1 MISRGIASNL
11 NHRISNLSS
20 KVKSLTDRVNTE
32 VATDLSTND
41 VQSMIDSIV
50 PGIQSLIQQNA
61 SAMTQDVENLGTMV
75 MAEVS
80 KLNSIIGDPCFYE
93 LCDAGNLVGTYL
105 TGSYVSGSPLGAAQ
119 FIGNQ
124 GDVIFYGAKLQNNIH
139 LLMVK
144 VTIQVNGNTQ
154 YQSHTVTGRRMYD
167 TSQEGSQYNY
177 SNPGSN
183 INTLYNLGTPLNSNQ
198 LDIHPTLGFIFN
210 GTAHNDIPSI
220 LNPTSLQST
229 IEDIV
234 ETALGGLDLSSVN
247 GFGDSVASQVAA
259 AIVAEIGNSNI
270 DVSQIVAD
278 AIATSLSTAQ
288 LSAQD
293 EADLGILI
301 GQGIATALIGAQ
313 LSPADEAVLEQLIVQ
328 GITNALPTELS
339 AQDEA
344 ALGQLITD
352 AIASQLITA
361 TLSQQDQNA
370 LQEMISNT
378 LASLMGEFNLSA
390 EDEATIQQLLE
401 ASISAQITGLINN
414 LDLTSE
420 PDFLNAILTAL
431 ILPFNSSGQ
440 MNNHIIPTT
449 NASFDLGNAE
459 KKIRHLF
466 LSDNSMWVGDSHKI
480 SVESGTMKMKKHN
493 RKSIPQAVYNLASGL
508 GEVLDVQFV
517 NNIIRSGISFSD
529 LTEMTVQDWV
539 DVVNGIKDQ
548 YVSTVQE
555 QNDWPYKNDNGTV
568 RDANFNDIFGH
579 YSYSANSEELLI
591 EQNARKDPVRVIDTN
606 LTIDYSLDPFDVAV
620 VSGSPEI
627 TVPVSEI
634 TVDYVPS
641 GTKLHFQKQDSSPCD
656 IYINA
661 SSIQITTS
669 CSVTLYQNSDGTEFL
684 LHQSVTS
691 NVYGGALPAQDLT
704 PPEVSSTSF
713 NSASQVSFS
722 FNEPMDTT
730 KGSISQS

>member
-11 NHRISNLSS
+11 NNRISNLSS
-20 KVKSLTDRVNTE
+20 KVKVLSDRVSNPSG
-32 VATDLSTND
+32 TDLTTND
-41 VQSMIDSIV
+41 VQSMIDAIV
-50 PGIQSLIQQNA
+50 PDVQSLIQQNT
-61 SAMTQDVENLGTMV
+61 SSMTQDVENLGTMV

-105 TGSYVSGSPLGAAQ
+105 TGSYVSGSPVGTAQ

-124 GDVIFYGAKLQNNIH
+124 GDVIFYGAKLQNNTH

-177 SNPGSN
+177 SDPGSN

-220 LNPTSLQST
+220 LNPTNLQSV

-278 AIATSLSTAQ
+278 ALATSLSTVE

-293 EADLGILI
+293 EADLENVI
-301 GQGIATALIGAQ
+301 GQGIATALASVE
-313 LSPADEAVLEQLIVQ
+313 LSPDDEAFLEQLIGQGLATVLASVELSPDDEAVLGQVVGQGLATVLASVELSPDDEVVLEQIISNALVSLMSSVSLSAEDEAVLEQL
-328 GITNALPTELS
+328 
-339 AQDEA
+339 
-344 ALGQLITD
+344 
-352 AIASQLITA
+352 
-361 TLSQQDQNA
+361 
-370 LQEMISNT
+370 
-378 LASLMGEFNLSA
+378 
-390 EDEATIQQLLE
+390 LE
-401 ASISAQITGLINN
+401 SSISTQMTALIDN
-414 LDLTSE
+414 LDLTSN
-420 PDFLNAILTAL
+420 PDFLNAILSAL
-431 ILPFNSSGQ
+431 TLPFNSSGQ

-466 LSDNSMWVGDSHKI
+466 LSDNSLWVGDSHKI
-480 SVESGTMKMKKHN
+480 SVENGTLKMKKHN
-493 RKSIPQAVYNLASGL
+493 RKSIPQEVYNLASGL

-517 NNIIRSGISFSD
+517 NNIIRSGISVSD
-529 LTEMTVQDWV
+529 LTEMTVKDWV

-548 YVSTVQE
+548 YVSDLQS
-555 QNDWPYKNDNGTV
+555 QNDWPYKNANGTV
-568 RDANFNDIFGH
+568 RDATFDDIFGTLMQ
-579 YSYSANSEELLI
+579 SENNESLLI
-591 EQNARKDPVRVIDTN
+591 EQNARKDPVRVIETIQ
-606 LTIDYSLDPFDVAV
+606 TIDFSLDPFDVAV

-627 TVPVSEI
+627 TLL
-634 TVDYVPS
+634 YVPS
-641 GTKLHFQKQDSSPCD
+641 GTKIHFQKQDSSPCD
-656 IYINA
+656 IYIN
-661 SSIQITTS
+661 SSFIQITTS
-669 CSVTLYQNSDGTEFL
+669 CSVTLYQNSDGTKYL